1 MRAVKQPSS
10 TAMQLPDGLQRGFGL
25 AAFLG
30 GIVSINV
37 KLDELNL
44 TSLSPPGQKPHVALL
59 TVCI

>member
-1 MRAVKQPSS
+1 
-10 TAMQLPDGLQRGFGL
+10 MQLPDGLQRGFGL
-25 AAFLG
+25 VAFLG

-37 KLDELNL
+37 KLDELSL

>member
-1 MRAVKQPSS
+1 
-10 TAMQLPDGLQRGFGL
+10 MQLPDGLQRGFGL